1 MSYLLDTNVLSELR
15 RKQPD
20 PGVARWVRDRPA
32 STLYLSALTLG
43 ELRKGVE
50 ALADASRRLSLLDW
64 LETELPAFFAGR
76 ILPVDTAVAD
86 RWGRMLAQAGRPV
99 AAIDSLLAATAQH
112 HGLIL
117 VTRNVR
123 DVADLGVQVVNP
135 WADGATA

>member
-15 RKQPD
+15 RRTPD
-20 PGVARWVRDRPA
+20 LGVVRWVQARPA
-32 STLYLSALTLG
+32 GTLFLSVLTLG

-50 ALADASRRLSLLDW
+50 GLVESERQLMLLDW

-76 ILPVDTAVAD
+76 ILPVDAAVAD
-86 RWGRMLAQAGRPV
+86 RWGRMVAQAGRPV
-99 AAIDSLLAATAQH
+99 PAIDSLLAATALQ
-112 HGLIL
+112 HGLVL

-135 WADGATA
+135 WG